1 MQMIVRIVY
10 IIFAL
15 PFFLLGLL
23 IGVVFDVFVFGFNE
37 GMDMWGIRK

>member
-23 IGVVFDVFVFGFNE
+23 IGVIFDALVFGFNE
-37 GMDMWGIRK
+37 GMDMWGVRK